1 MQSWKKQLPMW
12 ATHSRSAS
20 GLLLLAIFELPMN
33 PLFIAWSAGVLFILA
48 SITDWLDGYWARK
61 YDAVTN
67 MGQLMDPIADKIL
80 VTAALLIL
88 VREQTLGAFVPFL
101 LLARDLFI
109 GGLRSVAASNRL
121 VISAKPLGKWKTALQ
136 MIAIPC
142 LFVGGHLP
150 NFFIQKGL
158 SLTPIGILLIWVS
171 LALSLLSGLQYLLSY
186 LKATKMP
193 NQGAA

>member
-20 GLLLLAIFELPMN
+20 GLLLLALYEM
-33 PLFIAWSAGVLFILA
+33 PLNQAAIAWAASVVFILA

-61 YDAVTN
+61 FDAVSN

-88 VREQTLGAFVPFL
+88 VREQALGAFVPFL

-109 GGLRSVAASNRL
+109 GGLRSVAASNL
-121 VISAKPLGKWKTALQ
+121 MVIAAKPLGKWKTALQ
-136 MIAIPC
+136 MVAVPC
-142 LFVGGHLP
+142 LFIGGVLP
-150 NFFIQKGL
+150 KPLLDLGL
-158 SLTPIGILLIWVS
+158 SLTPLGLTLIWVS
-171 LALSLLSGLQYLLSY
+171 LILSLVSGLQYLVGY
-186 LKATKMP
+186 LQAVKAAP
-193 NQGAA
+193 